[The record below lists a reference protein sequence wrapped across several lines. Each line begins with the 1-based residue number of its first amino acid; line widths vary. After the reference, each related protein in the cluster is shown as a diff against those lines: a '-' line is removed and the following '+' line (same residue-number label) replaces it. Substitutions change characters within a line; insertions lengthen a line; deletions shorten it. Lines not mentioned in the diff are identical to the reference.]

1 MLTGTIH
8 HPAAGEGGWRVD
20 GGRMEE
26 GWRKDG
32 GSMEGG
38 WGAIKKQRTPGNKGI
53 NRKIEGNRTKDN

>member
-26 GWRKDG
+26 GWRKH
-32 GSMEGG
+32 GG
-38 WGAIKKQRTPGNKGI
+38 WVGGAIKKQRTPGNKGI